1 MAFTGKVVLVTG
13 AASGIGAN
21 TAIKFSE
28 LGASVVLVDCDANK
42 LTDVAGEIRASKN
55 TELLEIVADVTND
68 TERIINETILKFGK
82 LNVLVNCAG
91 IGGTNKEVLGSLETF
106 DTVLEVNLR
115 SVLALTKMAV
125 PHLEQ
130 TKGNIVN
137 VSSILGCM
145 ASNGYTAYA
154 LSKAGIDHFTRCAA
168 VELAPKGLRVNAVKP
183 GLIRTPIWHK
193 GRSATDVEKIDQVL
207 DERCKAQPVTRIGVV
222 GDVTNAILFLA
233 DDAASFITG
242 NLMYVDGGR
251 HLVKF

>member
-1 MAFTGKVVLVTG
+1 MAFTDKVVLVTG

-28 LGASVVLVDCDANK
+28 LGASVVLVDCNANNLK
-42 LTDVAGEIRASKN
+42 DVVATIRAAGGS
-55 TELLEIVADVTND
+55 EPLEIVADVTKE
-68 TERIINETILKFGK
+68 TERIIKETINKFGK

-91 IGGTNKEVLGSLETF
+91 IGRTNGEVFGSLETF

-115 SVLALTKMAV
+115 SVLALTKLAV
-125 PHLEQ
+125 PHLEA
-130 TKGNIVN
+130 TRGNIVN

-145 ASNGYTAYA
+145 AHDEYTAYA

-183 GLIRTPIWHK
+183 GLIRTPIWHIGK
-193 GRSATDVEKIDQVL
+193 SATEAEEMDQVL
-207 DERCKAQPVTRIGVV
+207 DQRCKAQPVTRVGVA